1 MEIKNSNREMWRGAL
16 KPAISLSIVS
26 IIIATGFSGIS
37 GFYAATLATFTVI
50 IFFSVSLFVARLTR
64 DANPIATMALAMFS
78 YFTKLILMALF
89 LIAVTRLTEPE
100 TVDRTSF
107 GLSALAITFA
117 WLTGEVRSFFK
128 LRLELTP
135 KHE

>member
-1 MEIKNSNREMWRGAL
+1 MEIKNSNRAMWKGAL
-16 KPAISLSIVS
+16 IPAIALSAISLIM
-26 IIIATGFSGIS
+26 
-37 GFYAATLATFTVI
+37 ATLFAGSAGLYGAGLACVTVL
-50 IFFSVSLFVARLTR
+50 IFFSVSLLVARLTR
-64 DANPIATMALAMFS
+64 DANPITTMALAMFS

-89 LIAVTRLTEPE
+89 LLAVTRLTQPE

>member
-1 MEIKNSNREMWRGAL
+1 MS
-16 KPAISLSIVS
+16 
-26 IIIATGFSGIS
+26 ATNTTAPSAPKEG
-37 GFYAATLATFTVI
+37 ATLRDLH
-50 IFFSVSLFVARLTR
+50 SVSLLVARLTR
-64 DANPIATMALAMFS
+64 EANPIATMALAMLS
-78 YFTKLILMALF
+78 YFTKLILMAIF

-100 TVDRTSF
+100 TVDRTAF

>member
-89 LIAVTRLTEPE
+89 LIAVTRLTDPE
-100 TVDRTSF
+100 TVDRTAF

-117 WLTGEVRSFFK
+117 WLAGEVRSFFK